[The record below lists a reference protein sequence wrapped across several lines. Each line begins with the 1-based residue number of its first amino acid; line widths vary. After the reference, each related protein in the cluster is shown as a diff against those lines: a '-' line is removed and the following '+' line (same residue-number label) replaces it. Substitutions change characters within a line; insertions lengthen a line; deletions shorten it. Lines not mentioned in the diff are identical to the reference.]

1 MNRKTQAVPIC
12 FLISL
17 VGLFALVAASQA
29 AVPSDAHQWEVHNA
43 DGVSS
48 GIDYELYNQKNKKQI
63 GYKKR
68 TDYGHRVDLD
78 WVGHSGGHFQFMH
91 KAPDGTRD
99 HRRRPIPENADV
111 AVYNTKARRYL
122 KYKKHDNTVTELEW
136 SQTPAYEWQIH
147 DQKGTSVA
155 SFALL
160 NIRAKKYLVLQT
172 KDYGI
177 NLGWLSDS
185 PPPSPGPATSAV
197 SFKMFASGAPKCTAD
212 LRWEWEPVQLTGTTG
227 TTAKVTQPSS
237 GFHSYDV
244 QSRTE
249 GATTVCYMIG
259 DNFTSF
265 ATGMWRIRLVGQVTG
280 TLAQCQVTLKTGLNF
295 AGFRSGVA
303 TCKETPPGSFS
314 FQYP

>member
-17 VGLFALVAASQA
+17 LGLFAPAAASQA

-48 GIDYELYNQKNKKQI
+48 GIDYELHNKKNKKQI

-68 TDYGHRVDLD
+68 TDYGHSVDLD

-111 AVYNTKARRYL
+111 AVYNTKAKRYL

-136 SQTPAYEWQIH
+136 SRTPAYEWQIH

-155 SFALL
+155 SFALF

-177 NLGWLSDS
+177 NLGWFNDS
-185 PPPSPGPATSAV
+185 PPPSPE
-197 SFKMFASGAPKCTAD
+197 SFSLALQPQQVIQGYVPYLGSFGENIKGNLLTVQNAS
-212 LRWEWEPVQLTGTTG
+212 Q
-227 TTAKVTQPSS
+227 
-237 GFHSYDV
+237 
-244 QSRTE
+244 
-249 GATTVCYMIG
+249 
-259 DNFTSF
+259 
-265 ATGMWRIRLVGQVTG
+265 TG
-280 TLAQCQVTLKTGLNF
+280 TLLFVKPGKSSNDCGDPNATVIVAPRATMTADQMKALYGSAMPRLAVNFLACLAVPPSQPIGLTFLNL
-295 AGFRSGVA
+295 SYHMD
-303 TCKETPPGSFS
+303 P
-314 FQYP
+314 